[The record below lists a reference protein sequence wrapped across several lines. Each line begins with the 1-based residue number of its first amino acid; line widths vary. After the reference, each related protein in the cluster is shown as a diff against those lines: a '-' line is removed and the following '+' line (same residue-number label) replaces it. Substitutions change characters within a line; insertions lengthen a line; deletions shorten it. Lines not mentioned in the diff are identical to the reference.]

1 MYCTMRIALLAAV
14 VCAAGGMLTSKTEAA
29 LISKAAFDSITQ
41 HPPLLLVQ
49 GCPRGYDMNYRTG
62 RCYRNSGSYRGPR
75 YGEYGGYG
83 GYRGDYYRGG
93 YGGYGGGRCRRG
105 YDFDYDTGRCYP
117 NR

>member
-1 MYCTMRIALLAAV
+1 
-14 VCAAGGMLTSKTEAA
+14 MLTSKTEAA
-29 LISKAAFDSITQ
+29 MISKAALDSITQ

-62 RCYRNSGSYRGPR
+62 RCYPNSGSYRGPR